1 MSQFN
6 YSWPMVFGRR
16 RPRQSPIPYS
26 SSTNNPPTPTPTSFP
41 TLQGLSYSISY
52 SSSIAT
58 LDNLSW
64 FGLAFLALQGICHR
78 LPPGSPIAAWVTD
91 CVQGDRLRP
100 GRPIASRATDCV
112 QGDRLRPGRPIATH
126 RAIATK
132 KRIKVA

>member
-1 MSQFN
+1 M
-6 YSWPMVFGRR
+6 
-16 RPRQSPIPYS
+16 
-26 SSTNNPPTPTPTSFP
+26 
-41 TLQGLSYSISY
+41 LQGLSYSMSY

-64 FGLAFLALQGICHR
+64 FGLAFLALQGICHRLPPGSPIAAWVTDCRLGHR

-112 QGDRLRPGRPIATH
+112 QGDRLRPGRPIAS
-126 RAIATK
+126 RATDCHPSSYRHK
-132 KRIKVA
+132 KKNQSSLTPLTDNPIMCDSV